1 MGIKYMDI
9 KQEWET
15 LSKSQQIKVWGQL
28 CAMRDIKD
36 HIEVLQESYTRLLV
50 QNGIH
55 DEEVFNESNMKSMCE
70 KIDKISDKSFDTF
83 LEEKSTQTEQQTEP
97 VELEEVVVKE

>member
-70 KIDKISDKSFDTF
+70 EIDKVNVS
-83 LEEKSTQTEQQTEP
+83 EEKSTQTEQQTEP
-97 VELEEVVVKE
+97 VKLEEVVVKE

>member
-1 MGIKYMDI
+1 MDI

-50 QNGIH
+50 RNGIH

-70 KIDKISDKSFDTF
+70 EIDNIKIS
-83 LEEKSTQTEQQTEP
+83 EEKSTQTEP
-97 VELEEVVVKE
+97 VELEEVVVKN

>member
-1 MGIKYMDI
+1 MDI
-9 KQEWET
+9 KQDWET

-55 DEEVFNESNMKSMCE
+55 DEEVFNDSNMKSMCE
-70 KIDKISDKSFDTF
+70 EIDKIKIS
-83 LEEKSTQTEQQTEP
+83 EEKSTQTKPSEP
-97 VELEEVVVKE
+97 VVELEEVKVV

>member
-36 HIEVLQESYTRLLV
+36 HIEVIQESYTRLLV

-70 KIDKISDKSFDTF
+70 EIDKVNVS
-83 LEEKSTQTEQQTEP
+83 EEKSTQTEQQTEP
-97 VELEEVVVKE
+97 VKLEEVVVKE

>member
-1 MGIKYMDI
+1 MDI

-70 KIDKISDKSFDTF
+70 EIDNIKIS
-83 LEEKSTQTEQQTEP
+83 EEKSTQTEP
-97 VELEEVVVKE
+97 VELEEVVVKN